1 MYQPVALFI
10 GLRYMRGRASD
21 RFGRFVSWLSTIGIT
36 LGVMALVTVL
46 SVMNGFEK
54 DLENNILGL
63 MPQALVTSPQ
73 GSVNPQQLP
82 ASEVQKLQ
90 GVTRVAPLTTGDVV
104 LQSARSV
111 AVGVMLGVNPDEADP
126 LTPYLVNVKQQ
137 QLQPGQYNI
146 IIGEQ
151 LAGQLG
157 VKRGDS
163 LRVMVPSASQF
174 TPMGR
179 IPSQRLFTLI
189 GTFHANSEVDGYQL
203 LVNQQDA
210 SRLMRYPAGNIT
222 GWRLFLQQ
230 PLTVD
235 TLSQQALPAGT
246 VWKDW
251 RDRKGEL
258 FQAVRM
264 EKNMMG
270 LLLSLIVAVAA
281 FNIITSLGLL
291 VMEKQGEVAI
301 LQTQGLTRR
310 QIMSV
315 FMVQGASAGII
326 GSLLGTLLGVLL
338 ATNLNNL
345 MPILGALIDGASLP
359 VAVDPLQVTII
370 GALPPY
376 NPLRLYVMSNH
387 LLLQCDNLCKTYQ
400 EGNLHTDV
408 LRNVSFAMQ
417 QGEMMA
423 IVGSSGSGK
432 STLLHLLGGLDSP
445 TSGEVIFKGES
456 LNAMSSAAKAEL
468 RNRQLGFIYQFHH
481 LLPDFTALENAAM
494 PLLIGGAKPAQ
505 AQEKAREMLAAVGLE
520 KRSKHR
526 PSELSGG
533 ERQRVAIARALVNN
547 PALVLADEPTGNL
560 DKRTADSIFDLLGEL
575 NVRQG
580 TAFLVVTHDL
590 QLAKRLSRQL
600 EMADGHLQAQ
610 LTLMGAE

>member
-1 MYQPVALFI
+1 
-10 GLRYMRGRASD
+10 
-21 RFGRFVSWLSTIGIT
+21 
-36 LGVMALVTVL
+36 
-46 SVMNGFEK
+46 
-54 DLENNILGL
+54 
-63 MPQALVTSPQ
+63 
-73 GSVNPQQLP
+73 
-82 ASEVQKLQ
+82 
-90 GVTRVAPLTTGDVV
+90 
-104 LQSARSV
+104 
-111 AVGVMLGVNPDEADP
+111 
-126 LTPYLVNVKQQ
+126 
-137 QLQPGQYNI
+137 
-146 IIGEQ
+146 
-151 LAGQLG
+151 
-157 VKRGDS
+157 
-163 LRVMVPSASQF
+163 
-174 TPMGR
+174 
-179 IPSQRLFTLI
+179 
-189 GTFHANSEVDGYQL
+189 
-203 LVNQQDA
+203 
-210 SRLMRYPAGNIT
+210 
-222 GWRLFLQQ
+222 
-230 PLTVD
+230 
-235 TLSQQALPAGT
+235 
-246 VWKDW
+246 
-251 RDRKGEL
+251 
-258 FQAVRM
+258 
-264 EKNMMG
+264 
-270 LLLSLIVAVAA
+270 
-281 FNIITSLGLL
+281 
-291 VMEKQGEVAI
+291 
-301 LQTQGLTRR
+301 
-310 QIMSV
+310 
-315 FMVQGASAGII
+315 
-326 GSLLGTLLGVLL
+326 
-338 ATNLNNL
+338 
-345 MPILGALIDGASLP
+345 
-359 VAVDPLQVTII
+359 
-370 GALPPY
+370 
-376 NPLRLYVMSNH
+376 MSNH

-494 PLLIGGAKPAQ
+494 PLL
-505 AQEKAREMLAAVGLE
+505 LAAVGLE